1 MSGTDLVDSKAI
13 FKARPYSKQGH
24 TQSKA
29 ILKRMKGKVLR
40 PSRHKNY
47 KVKIES
53 MQKSLV
59 KFV

>member
-24 TQSKA
+24 TQKDE
-29 ILKRMKGKVLR
+29 GKVLR

-53 MQKSLV
+53 MQMSLV
-59 KFV
+59 TFV